1 MINFRHF
8 GKAALLLGAIM
19 ALPAVSSGMA
29 VAKEP
34 LAKTLFGAQQLPA
47 ATAPKSYGF
56 YSKGCFAGGIGMAA
70 DGPNWQGMRLSR
82 NRHWGHPEL
91 VRTVEQLS
99 RDAARDGWRGLLLG
113 DMSQPRGGPMLS
125 GHASHQIG
133 LDADIWFMP
142 MPDRR
147 LSYDEREQISAV
159 SLLKRDSLY
168 VDDRK
173 WTPAHEAVLRRAA
186 SYGNVERILVHP
198 GIKKKLCDTVR
209 GDRRWLSKIRPFW
222 GHDSHFHMRI
232 GCPAGSPGCKEQSAP
247 PRGDGCD
254 DALAWWFTEEPWR
267 PATGPAK
274 PKARDVMTLASLP
287 AECRAVLEAPAPVSA
302 SAVTVTGI
310 GGAPIAAAP
319 VTARAFSP
327 LPAIDIPLPRWRPA
341 D

>member
-1 MINFRHF
+1 MINIGQI
-8 GKAALLLGAIM
+8 GKAALLFGALI
-19 ALPAVSSGMA
+19 ALAIDPAA
-29 VAKEP
+29 AKEP
-34 LAKTLFGAQQLPA
+34 LAKDLFGAQRLPA
-47 ATAPKSYGF
+47 AAAAKSYGF
-56 YSKGCFAGGIGMAA
+56 YSKGCFAGGVAMAA

-91 VRTVEQLS
+91 VRTLERLS
-99 RDAARDGWRGLLLG
+99 RDAAGDGWRGLLLG
-113 DMSQPRGGPMLS
+113 DMSQPRGGPMLT

-147 LSYDEREQISAV
+147 FSNDERERTSAV

-186 SYGNVERILVHP
+186 SYRNVERILVHP

-209 GDRRWLSKIRPFW
+209 GDRSWLSKVRPFW

-232 GCPAGSPGCKEQSAP
+232 GCPSGSTGCKAQAAP

-254 DALAWWFTEEPWR
+254 DSLAWWFTEEPWR
-267 PATGPAK
+267 PAKGPAK
-274 PKARDVMTLASLP
+274 PKARDVMTMASLP
-287 AECRAVLEAPAPVSA
+287 AECRAVLEAPAPASA
-302 SAVTVTGI
+302 DAVTVDGSGVI
-310 GGAPIAAAP
+310 P
-319 VTARAFSP
+319 VTAPPVSARAFAP
-327 LPAIDIPLPRWRPA
+327 LPAINVPLPSARPGN
-341 D
+341 